1 MLAKHSSGSEN
12 EFIRR
17 HDVASDDSSIA
28 DKNSTPAR
36 RLALADEK
44 PLPTVMVTAADCQ
57 KNGFWSSVF
66 DYLIEG
72 FALYGASL
80 HPTVFLP
87 VELHPDERRVP
98 TPREI
103 SLRKWRTPKYL
114 ISPATSQGMAS
125 PGFDH
130 NPDQTTPA
138 GSALASADQSLRER
152 QIQKAV
158 AAMVK
163 LDDLTLRN
171 LGIPHRSYIEQT
183 VRYCHDC

>member
-36 RLALADEK
+36 RLALAGEK
-44 PLPTVMVTAADCQ
+44 PLPTVMMAVADCQ
-57 KNGFWSSVF
+57 KTGFWSLVF
-66 DYLIEG
+66 NYLIEG

-80 HPTVFLP
+80 HPTAFFP
-87 VELHPDERRVP
+87 VEMHPDERKVP

-114 ISPATSQGMAS
+114 ISPTASQGTAS